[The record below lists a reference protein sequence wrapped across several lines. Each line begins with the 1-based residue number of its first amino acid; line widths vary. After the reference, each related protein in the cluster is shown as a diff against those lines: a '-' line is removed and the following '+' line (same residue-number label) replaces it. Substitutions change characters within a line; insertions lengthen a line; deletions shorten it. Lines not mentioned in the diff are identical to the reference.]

1 MLLQML
7 PTTWTLLFLHIV
19 GAQITLLP
27 ITNPLLSFLVSK
39 AKLIKQKHTYVK
51 YIDLQIFEDPLKA
64 IEINMGIIPNISEK
78 DESSPSLL
86 EIFNHLKYLH
96 KKALDKYTNLK
107 PVRRQKRGLI
117 NVVGKAYN
125 WAFGLLDSD
134 DAARYDNAI
143 KTLDKNQQKIH
154 HDLKNMLTITKEFM
168 NETNNVIGKILTNQN
183 QIYGQIKILQDKI
196 NKNVLF
202 LKLQNWINVM
212 IIDCQNM
219 IEILDSLENSVLF
232 ARLNIV
238 NNNILSLIE
247 LDNIL
252 ESIKLIYPNG
262 IVNFEYKQSYLE
274 IIKIEVLYVQSK
286 LLFNFHIPIVNENL
300 FDYYKLFPIPN
311 KGEILIPP
319 EPYIIIDNEDHYFLR
334 EACNI
339 VEDYC
344 IYYEKTPNKFLSC
357 IPQLLRGNQLHNCST
372 IMVNSIHKT
381 LVEPVDGANVI
392 IVPAKTEKITKQC
405 PHQEYAEISEP
416 HLIKIPKNCRM
427 VVGNYSFGNND
438 IIMDTKPIDLL
449 PIRTTVQL
457 SSRDSPLILQEIHT
471 DRLADVYNSAKSTHI
486 QDLESVKLTTDSSNI
501 LLYIVITIVFILC
514 ILLLYR
520 YCLKNKKQITHMLI
534 RHKNV
539 TNKEETPMTE
549 KNEIMSENKE
559 KTHPLF
565 ST

>member
-1 MLLQML
+1 
-7 PTTWTLLFLHIV
+7 
-19 GAQITLLP
+19 
-27 ITNPLLSFLVSK
+27 
-39 AKLIKQKHTYVK
+39 
-51 YIDLQIFEDPLKA
+51 
-64 IEINMGIIPNISEK
+64 MGIIPNTSEN
-78 DESSPSLL
+78 DEPSHI

-96 KKALDKYTNLK
+96 KKALNKYRNIK
-107 PVRRQKRGLI
+107 PTHRQKRGLI
-117 NVVGKAYN
+117 NVVGKAYK

-154 HDLKNMLTITKEFM
+154 HDLENMLTITKEFM
-168 NETNNVIGKILTNQN
+168 NETNNVIEKVLINQN
-183 QIYGQIKILQDKI
+183 QIYGQIKILQDNV
-196 NKNVLF
+196 NKNTLF

-219 IEILDSLENSVLF
+219 IEILDTLENSVLF

-238 NNNILSLIE
+238 DSNILSLIE

-252 ESIKLIYPNG
+252 ESIKSIYPNG

-274 IIKIEVLYVQSK
+274 IIKLEVLYVQNK
-286 LLFNFHIPIVNENL
+286 LLFNFHIPITNENL

-311 KGEILIPP
+311 NGEILIPP

-334 EACNI
+334 EACNM

-344 IYYEKTPNKFLSC
+344 IHYEKTPNKLPSC

-381 LVEPVDGANVI
+381 LMEPVDDANVI
-392 IVPAKTEKITKQC
+392 IVPAKSEKITKQC
-405 PHQEYAEISEP
+405 PHQEYAEINEP
-416 HLIKIPKNCRM
+416 HLIKIPKNCRI

-438 IIMDTKPIDLL
+438 VIMDTKPIDLL

-457 SSRDSPLILQEIHT
+457 SSRDSPLVLQEIHT
-471 DRLADVYNSAKSTHI
+471 DRLADVFKSAKSTHI
-486 QDLESVKLTTDSSNI
+486 QDLESVKLTTDSSNV
-501 LLYIVITIVFILC
+501 LLYIVITIVIILC
-514 ILLLYR
+514 IILLYK
-520 YCLKNKKQITHMLI
+520 YCLKNKKQKIQMLF
-534 RHKNV
+534 RHKKV
-539 TNKEETPMTE
+539 LNKEETPMTE
-549 KNEIMSENKE
+549 KNEIMSENKV
-559 KTHPLF
+559 KIHPLF